1 MDALQEDVL
10 KKLAA
15 ASSRGRLSH
24 AYLLVGPAN
33 KLDLALFMAQTI
45 CCTGQGDYPC
55 GDCRSCRRIQ
65 SYSHPDVTLWFWEQI
80 GKQIDEVR
88 LIQSE
93 AALAPREAPRRI
105 YILADA
111 HRMNS
116 ASANCLL
123 KTLEEA
129 PGHAM
134 FILMAPNV
142 FTLLPTIV
150 SRCQKLYVPEI
161 ARDIDEAAP
170 WDGDTGSLQLLFK
183 SECREIMKILIERW
197 PVGLGEL
204 EGMLG
209 SSRDERLE
217 RERKLLVGLFS
228 SLPDQDLFTLTCWA
242 DSLSMAI
249 REHGKFVSA
258 LQNWELVNEEINR
271 RDLSVDEMIN
281 AISNASPKKENRR
294 GSKKEAR
301 RSPMKEARR
310 SQRREV
316 EELIRFSG
324 HVVSDRVHK
333 GYLPVSKMQK
343 WMDSFTEIRQWIA
356 RNLEITLILETS
368 FFRLA
373 KIFKLENS
381 RTIRVQGV

>member
-80 GKQIDEVR
+80 GEQIAEVR
-88 LIQSE
+88 IIQSE

-116 ASANCLL
+116 ESANCLL

-142 FTLLPTIV
+142 FSLLPTIV
-150 SRCQKLYVPEI
+150 SRCQKLYVPEVP
-161 ARDIDEAAP
+161 RDLEEAAP
-170 WDGDTGSLQLLFK
+170 WGGDTGSLQLLLK
-183 SECREIMKILIERW
+183 SECREIMKILIEHW

-204 EGMLG
+204 EGMVG

-217 RERKLLVGLFS
+217 KERKLLVSLFS

-242 DSLSMAI
+242 DSLAMAI

-281 AISNASPKKENRR
+281 AISNANPKKDDRR
-294 GSKKEAR
+294 NPKKDDR
-301 RSPMKEARR
+301 RNPMKEARR
-310 SQRREV
+310 SQRREI
-316 EELIRFSG
+316 EELLRFSG

-333 GYLPVSKMQK
+333 GELPVSKMQE
-343 WMDSFTEIRQWIA
+343 WMDFFAEIRQWIA
-356 RNLEITLILETS
+356 RHLEVTLILETS

-373 KIFKLENS
+373 KIFNMENS
-381 RTIRVQGV
+381 RTIWVQGV